1 MNRKMRALKSDIEKK
16 LEEVKS
22 LTSGDQKD
30 TEKASALMDE
40 VESLQ
45 KEYELEKRV
54 FAFSGKDEDAK
65 PQEANEEHMEKEAT
79 NNEAISLAKGVRAAI
94 DPDNYAIDKAA
105 LSAATGANGGYTVPE
120 DNLTRINYFKEA
132 EGSVLPYITVENVST
147 AKGTRVFQKRGGV
160 SGFAKMAAAGM
171 TEGEVNASSNDGN
184 QIPAPV
190 FEQIEYSIEKYAGFM
205 PVPKD
210 LVDDSDANIESMC
223 EDWLH
228 KNQRATD
235 NKEVFTTLLGADA
248 MGTGWSAIAD
258 LDAVKDVV
266 NVKLEDFAGS
276 VAIYTNSDGLSWLDK
291 MKDTNGRPLLNP
303 VPNEPKKMQ
312 LSVGA
317 SIIPVVKFPNSVLK
331 SVAATSTAGGK
342 IPFMIGD
349 MKEAIVKFDRKML
362 TIDASNTAT
371 IGSLNAFA
379 SDMTLLRG
387 IFRADYVT
395 RDSGAIYKGYVAT
408 PKAS

>member
-1 MNRKMRALKSDIEKK
+1 MNRKMRELKSDIEKK

-22 LTSGDQKD
+22 LTSGEQKD
-30 TEKASALMDE
+30 TEKASTLMDE

-45 KEYELEKRV
+45 KEYDLEKRM
-54 FAFSGKDEDAK
+54 FAFSGKDEGTK
-65 PQEANEEHMEKEAT
+65 PQEANEEHMEKET
-79 NNEAISLAKGVRAAI
+79 KGEAISLAKGVRAAI
-94 DPDNYAIDKAA
+94 NPDKFGIDKAA
-105 LSAATGANGGYTVPE
+105 LSATTDANGGYLVPE
-120 DNLTRINYFKEA
+120 DNLTKINNFKEA
-132 EGSVLPYITVENVST
+132 EGSVLPYITVENVTT

-160 SGFAKMAAAGM
+160 TGFAKMGTSGM
-171 TEGEVNASSNDGN
+171 TAGEVNASSSAGN

-190 FEQIEYSIEKYAGFM
+190 FEQLNYNIEKYAGFM
-205 PVPKD
+205 PVPRD
-210 LVDDSDANIESMC
+210 LVDDSDANIEALC

-228 KNQRATD
+228 KNQKTTD
-235 NKEVFTTLLGADA
+235 NKEVFNLLGTDTMSTDWAA
-248 MGTGWSAIAD
+248 VAD
-258 LDAVKDVV
+258 LDAIKDIINV
-266 NVKLEDFAGS
+266 NLEDFAGS
-276 VAIYTNSDGLSWLDK
+276 VTIYTNSDGLSWLDK
-291 MKDTNGRPLLNP
+291 MKDTTGRPLLNP

-331 SVAATSTAGGK
+331 SVAATSTTGGK

-362 TIDASNTAT
+362 TIDASNTAA

-387 IFRADYVT
+387 IFRADYVI
-395 RDSGAIYKGYVAT
+395 RDSEAIYKGYVAT